1 MRQLRYMFLIT
12 AIFIA
17 IVAAP
22 FVLRATN
29 TLTTNQAALWS
40 IPAVI
45 VALTIFAFMA
55 MNPPR
60 STPKTQADKWLEE
73 FGKTKDDMVAR
84 GEQHLK
90 EIRNKYKQ

>member
-1 MRQLRYMFLIT
+1 
-12 AIFIA
+12 
-17 IVAAP
+17 
-22 FVLRATN
+22 
-29 TLTTNQAALWS
+29 
-40 IPAVI
+40 
-45 VALTIFAFMA
+45 MA